1 MNPGMNLKLFP
12 SLLQKPGR
20 FLTLWP
26 FGKMKGFIGEGGIGE
41 LGWLSFILALR
52 GAYGPNPLF
61 EVLHIHRRKIHK
73 LEVDIKLVSA
83 PLRTFVVGNDI
94 GLDLPSRPAAGG
106 GYLDHQ
112 NRFPR
117 RVVVQKEMIT
127 PDEELVGLQTG
138 PFDGNRGKATFDPFG
153 AGPMANRVPNVKV
166 HFGINRIPGITPA
179 LLVEDL
185 FQSLHRF
192 PFDRR
197 ISPAGSKS
205 PCGLSTPSIEY
216 PAI

>member
-1 MNPGMNLKLFP
+1 
-12 SLLQKPGR
+12 
-20 FLTLWP
+20 
-26 FGKMKGFIGEGGIGE
+26 MKGLIGERGVGE
-41 LGWLSFILALR
+41 LRWLSFILALR

-61 EVLHIHRRKIHK
+61 EVLHIHRRKVHK

-83 PLRTFVVGNDI
+83 LLCRFIVGNDI
-94 GLDLPSRPAAGG
+94 GLDLPSRRTAGG
-106 GYLDHQ
+106 GYLDYQ

-117 RVVVQKEMIT
+117 RVVVQKEMMAAY
-127 PDEELVGLQTG
+127 EELVGLQTG
-138 PFDGNRGKATFDPFG
+138 PFDRNRGKATSNPFG
-153 AGPMANRVPNVKV
+153 AGPMANRVPNVKL

-185 FQSLHRF
+185 FQGLHRLA
-192 PFDRR
+192 FDWGK